1 MYARLLMLP
10 GKLCSPTDSRREEV
24 PGRPREAWTFVTHRR
39 FYILSH
45 LQSHHPHYRYP
56 EGFPKQVRMANLA
69 VVGSRKVNGV
79 AELHS
84 DLVKK
89 NLFPDFVEFYGQSKF
104 GNVTNG
110 SACILYVIP
119 AYSTT

>member
-1 MYARLLMLP
+1 
-10 GKLCSPTDSRREEV
+10 
-24 PGRPREAWTFVTHRR
+24 
-39 FYILSH
+39 
-45 LQSHHPHYRYP
+45 
-56 EGFPKQVRMANLA
+56 MANLA

-110 SACILYVIP
+110 SACALLYELVQLLDESSSVTPRRWLDQVLFHSLLVSSSPSDHSLIHAVQP
-119 AYSTT
+119 PIVRSHH

>member
-1 MYARLLMLP
+1 
-10 GKLCSPTDSRREEV
+10 
-24 PGRPREAWTFVTHRR
+24 
-39 FYILSH
+39 
-45 LQSHHPHYRYP
+45 
-56 EGFPKQVRMANLA
+56 MANLA

-110 SACILYVIP
+110 SACLHHVMWGQQLTRSSLVTPRRWLDQVLFVAPSLFGPKFLII
-119 AYSTT
+119 ARFT

>member
-1 MYARLLMLP
+1 M
-10 GKLCSPTDSRREEV
+10 S
-24 PGRPREAWTFVTHRR
+24 
-39 FYILSH
+39 
-45 LQSHHPHYRYP
+45 
-56 EGFPKQVRMANLA
+56 NLA

-84 DLVKK
+84 KLVKQ

-110 SACILYVIP
+110 SGCSLHVILQTKSLIEPFLVTPRRWLDQVLLQSPPFLSVLSDYGLIHAVQP
-119 AYSTT
+119 VSVCSHHGGPEA